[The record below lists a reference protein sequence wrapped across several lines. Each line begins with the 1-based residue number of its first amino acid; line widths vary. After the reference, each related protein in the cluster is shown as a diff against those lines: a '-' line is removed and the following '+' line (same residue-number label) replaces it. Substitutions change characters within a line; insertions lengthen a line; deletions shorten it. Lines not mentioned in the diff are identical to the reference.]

1 MEINLQ
7 LKHPP
12 SNIDTS
18 PLSYGDAANC
28 LLFGTEWFADFRSK
42 YGHLILAFQELEQE
56 LKTTLYY
63 MEMSYKHRGIDE
75 EFESDP
81 QTSSFEKLIQMFSS
95 QLGGSSGGRDLVGR
109 LHQARKYR
117 NRLAHEFLEAQSLEY
132 HLSAGG
138 RAKTIQQL
146 DLRLN
151 HLIPLVMIVH
161 RIGKGYAADIGRT
174 EQVMD
179 LLTGQMLERLGI
191 DSEENW
197 VTYVTGEARKDGGFS
212 DPKVIDLNDL

>member
-7 LKHPP
+7 FKYPP

-18 PLSYGDAANC
+18 PLSYEDAVNC

-63 MEMSYKHRGIDE
+63 MKMSYKHRGIDE

-81 QTSSFEKLIQMFSS
+81 QKSSFEKLIQMFSS
-95 QLGGSSGGRDLVGR
+95 QLGGSSGSRDLVDR
-109 LHQARKYR
+109 LHKARRYR
-117 NRLAHEFLEAQSLEY
+117 NRLAHEFLEAKSLEY
-132 HLSAGG
+132 HVSAGG

-151 HLIPLVMIVH
+151 YLIPLVMIVH
-161 RIGKGYAADIGRT
+161 RIGKGYAADVGRT
-174 EQVMD
+174 EEVMQ
-179 LLTGQMLERLGI
+179 LLTNQMRERLGI
-191 DSEENW
+191 DSDENW
-197 VTYVTGEARKDGGFS
+197 HT
-212 DPKVIDLNDL
+212 